1 MFDKNNK
8 VSIKDILS
16 PQSPIKESL
25 SPLKSSLSLKERF
38 KIIDQ
43 LFENYHL
50 SYADYIQSLEIEKN
64 PIVVLMDTNGF
75 YLYKSPVLAKITRE
89 SDDECILKSRAV
101 EFFSQNP
108 DSALK
113 EVYDIVF
120 RDFPEVLEGKGTI
133 P

>member
-1 MFDKNNK
+1 MHDKNNK

-16 PQSPIKESL
+16 PQSPVKESL
-25 SPLKSSLSLKERF
+25 SPLKSTLSLKERF
-38 KIIDQ
+38 KIIDE

-50 SYADYIQSLEIEKN
+50 NYKEFIQSLEVEKN

-75 YLYKSPVLAKITRE
+75 YLYKSPILVKITQE
-89 SDDECILKSRAV
+89 SDEECILQSRAV